1 MERSFKM
8 KLFDAFR
15 KKQETLAPVTVTD
28 TQIAAIA
35 DFEMINVADVKDEM
49 FAQQRLG

>member
-1 MERSFKM
+1 M

-15 KKQETLAPVTVTD
+15 KKQETLAQVTVTD

-49 FAQQRLG
+49 FAQQMLG

>member
-28 TQIAAIA
+28 TQIL
-35 DFEMINVADVKDEM
+35 K
-49 FAQQRLG
+49 